1 MFFSVKLKNEFWKNF
16 VIDETMATKTTT
28 KLRELDLAST
38 ASSMSS
44 VIVCVKMKIERFE
57 FSYITYQFQFSPR
70 NLKIISLNKLLIF
83 DISTQNANFSV
94 VNVIRCRKIFTFQF
108 PHLLF
113 IWFDELENTT
123 KKIWQ
128 LKQKRERKA
137 KNMKSAKNIS
147 ISPNKQWYF
156 QWIRAKIRW

>member
-94 VNVIRCRKIFTFQF
+94 VNVIRCRKFS
-108 PHLLF
+108 LF
-113 IWFDELENTT
+113 NSLIYYLFDSMNWKILPKRFDSWSRNESE
-123 KKIWQ
+123 KPKIWNQ
-128 LKQKRERKA
+128 RKTYQFLLTS
-137 KNMKSAKNIS
+137 NDIFNG
-147 ISPNKQWYF
+147 
-156 QWIRAKIRW
+156 